1 MGYKLINIEKFK
13 FEFFN
18 IKKNII
24 DYHWNIMYS
33 DNESSYIEI
42 MQPAPNG
49 WVIYIAAI
57 LGYIIAKIVFNAPV
71 P

>member
-1 MGYKLINIEKFK
+1 
-13 FEFFN
+13 
-18 IKKNII
+18 
-24 DYHWNIMYS
+24 MYS